1 MMKKLDIYGPLI
13 FAVASV
19 FGFTSFDG
27 PAFAVEPKAALSG
40 PAAAKVKSEFFLR
53 LTGTVA
59 DKIYLI
65 QAIGPVDSQIDL
77 LYDSKSR
84 PTYGV
89 CSASRPGSYTFVAIA
104 YGAPAAPADPQWS
117 FAFWSVTITET
128 DPTPP
133 VPPIPP
139 GPTPPPVPPPTPP
152 VVGKLWAV
160 LILPDAITRDQSHL
174 RESPTLK
181 AKMDAA
187 KATFRSYQIGD
198 AEVKDPKW
206 QDAVKT
212 AGGPPAM
219 LWITE
224 NTEIVRITRQADE
237 PAILIDLALTRG
249 K

>member
-1 MMKKLDIYGPLI
+1 MRHALI
-13 FAVASV
+13 LTVWAVYLIGINLV
-19 FGFTSFDG
+19 
-27 PAFAVEPKAALSG
+27 PIPVFAVEPKAALSG
-40 PAAAKVKSEFFLR
+40 PASAKVKSDFFLR
-53 LTGTVA
+53 FAGTVA
-59 DKIYLI
+59 DKIYLF
-65 QAIGPVDSQIDL
+65 QAYGPVDSQIDI
-77 LYDSKSR
+77 LYDRKAQPS
-84 PTYGV
+84 YGV
-89 CSASRPGSYTFVAIA
+89 CSASRPGSYLFVAVA
-104 YGAPAAPADPQWS
+104 YGAPATAKEEPQWA
-117 FAFWSVTITET
+117 FAAWMVTVTEI

-139 GPTPPPVPPPTPP
+139 GPTPPPVPPPVPP

-198 AEVKDPKW
+198 AEVKDPAW
-206 QDAVKT
+206 QDAIKT
-212 AGGPPAM
+212 AGGPPAV

-224 NTEIVRITRQADE
+224 DTKIVRVTRQADE

>member
-1 MMKKLDIYGPLI
+1 MRRALI
-13 FAVASV
+13 LTVWAVYLV
-19 FGFTSFDG
+19 GINLVPI
-27 PAFAVEPKAALSG
+27 PAFAIEPKAALTG
-40 PAAAKVKSEFFLR
+40 PAAAKVKSEFLLKFA
-53 LTGTVA
+53 GSIG
-59 DKIYLI
+59 DKVYLV
-65 QAIGPVDSQIDL
+65 QAFGPVDSQIDL
-77 LYDSKSR
+77 LYDAKNHPS
-84 PTYGV
+84 YGV
-89 CSASRPGSYTFVAIA
+89 CSASRPGSYLFVTVA
-104 YGAPAAPADPQWS
+104 YGAPVAPSVDPSWS
-117 FAFWSVTITET
+117 FAWWTVTVTET

-152 VVGKLWAV
+152 VIGKLWAV

-187 KATFRSYQIGD
+187 KATFRSYLIGD
-198 AEVKDPKW
+198 AEVKDPAW
-206 QDAVKT
+206 QDAIKT
-212 AGGPPAM
+212 AGGPPAV

-224 NTEIVRITRQADE
+224 DTKIVRVTRQADE